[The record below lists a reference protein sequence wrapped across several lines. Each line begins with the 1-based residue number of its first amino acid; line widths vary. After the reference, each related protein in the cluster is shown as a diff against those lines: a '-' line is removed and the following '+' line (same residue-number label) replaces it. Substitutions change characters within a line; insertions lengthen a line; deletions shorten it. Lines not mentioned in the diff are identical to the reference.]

1 MASLD
6 IIGVGFA
13 CQDTLV
19 RIDRLPVWE
28 DRVPV
33 LEAGSQGGGVVG
45 TAMYAAARL
54 GSRVGLVGR
63 VGDDDTGRAMRG
75 DFARVGVDVSHFDL
89 QSGAASPYTVVLVD
103 AATGS
108 RSFLVYRGSAPHLTE
123 ADLDPTFIGQ
133 AKYVHLDGIQP
144 TAALG
149 AARLARRLGVAV
161 SVDGSDVVGAL
172 PPVMRELVGLADVLI
187 CARSFAEA
195 LTGLRDEEPMARA
208 LLGFGPRIG
217 VVTLAERG
225 SLLATGG
232 ELIRQPGYPVEVVD
246 TTGAGDVYHGAFLRG
261 LAAGWPLDRVQ
272 EFACV
277 VAALK
282 CTRLGG
288 RAAIP
293 SLEEVEAA
301 RPGLTRQAE

>member
-1 MASLD
+1 MPLD
-6 IIGVGFA
+6 IIGVGYA

-19 RIDRLPVWE
+19 RIQRLPVWE

-33 LEAGSQGGGVVG
+33 LESGSQGGGVVG
-45 TAMYAAARL
+45 TAMYAAAKL
-54 GSRVGLVGR
+54 GSRAGMVGR
-63 VGDDDTGRAMRG
+63 AGDDQTGHAIRD
-75 DFARVGVDVSHFDL
+75 DFARAGVDVSRFELHPG
-89 QSGAASPYTVVLVD
+89 SASPISVVLVD
-103 AATGS
+103 AVTGA
-108 RSFLVYRGSAPHLTE
+108 RTFLVYRGNAPHLTE
-123 ADLDPTFIGQ
+123 SDLDPAYLAQ
-133 AKYVHLDGIQP
+133 AKYVHVDGIQP
-144 TAALG
+144 SAALG

-161 SVDGSDVVGAL
+161 SVDGSDVVGEMPAA
-172 PPVMRELVGLADVLI
+172 MRELVGLADVLV

-195 LTGLRDEEPMARA
+195 LTGLRDEEAMCRG
-208 LLGFGPRIG
+208 LLTFGPRIG

-225 SLLATGG
+225 SILATGG
-232 ELIRQPGYPVEVVD
+232 DLIRQPGYPVEVVD
-246 TTGAGDVYHGAFLRG
+246 TTGAGDVYHGAFLHG

-293 SLEEVEAA
+293 TTEEVEEAVGEA
-301 RPGLTRQAE
+301 TRRRQT